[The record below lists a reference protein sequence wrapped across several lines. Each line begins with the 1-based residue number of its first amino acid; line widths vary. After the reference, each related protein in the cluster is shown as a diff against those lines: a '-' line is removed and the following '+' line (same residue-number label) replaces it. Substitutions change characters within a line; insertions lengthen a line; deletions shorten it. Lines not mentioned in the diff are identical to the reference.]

1 MSGFE
6 IEFPMFPSEKDMKE
20 LTKQVA
26 KDRFKVIGG
35 KKDDEQ
41 ENDNESQD

>member
-6 IEFPMFPSEKDMKE
+6 IEFPMFPTEKDLKE

-26 KDRFKVIGG
+26 KDRFKVIDG
-35 KKDDEQ
+35 KK
-41 ENDNESQD
+41 NEEKEDSDKKD